1 LSEAVRFENIS
12 KAYGAVKA
20 LQDVSL
26 NIPGGSMHAIVGENG
41 AGKTTLMRVL
51 YGVTQAD
58 SGSLIVNGK
67 QARFRSSA
75 EATRSGVGMV
85 SQHYGIIPELSCLQ
99 NLILGAEPGPLLKAG
114 EMEDRA
120 QELAAKMGFEFSWRQ
135 EASGLSPSGKQ
146 KLEILKLLWR
156 NSKLMILDEPTAML
170 SPADADALFV
180 SMAKLIAS
188 GATVL
193 LVTHRVREVMQYC
206 RRVAVMRLGKLVA
219 DLDVGE
225 TDNQA
230 LSRLIV
236 GEGQAVSALTPKLT
250 IYEGEPAL
258 SLSKVSVLGAKGNNA
273 LSSVTFEVRPG
284 EIVGIAGLDGNG
296 QQELLLTVAGIM
308 KPSSGELRLL
318 DGLDESSS
326 TRTRL
331 AQGLRLIP
339 EDRHTEGIVEEWSL
353 EENTALGLQFFPPEA
368 NGGLVDSSERRGL
381 ATQIVERFATRHGG
395 LNKPMASLSGG
406 NQQRLVVARS
416 LAVSPRLLVAFQPVR
431 GLDLGATARIYAAI
445 VEACAKG
452 MAALVISFDLD
463 ELIGHC
469 DRILVLNHGRLEEP
483 PPEKRLDRTA
493 IGNLMV
499 GVS

>member
-1 LSEAVRFENIS
+1 
-12 KAYGAVKA
+12 
-20 LQDVSL
+20 
-26 NIPGGSMHAIVGENG
+26 
-41 AGKTTLMRVL
+41 
-51 YGVTQAD
+51 
-58 SGSLIVNGK
+58 
-67 QARFRSSA
+67 
-75 EATRSGVGMV
+75 
-85 SQHYGIIPELSCLQ
+85 
-99 NLILGAEPGPLLKAG
+99 
-114 EMEDRA
+114 
-120 QELAAKMGFEFSWRQ
+120 
-135 EASGLSPSGKQ
+135 
-146 KLEILKLLWR
+146 
-156 NSKLMILDEPTAML
+156 
-170 SPADADALFV
+170 
-180 SMAKLIAS
+180 
-188 GATVL
+188 
-193 LVTHRVREVMQYC
+193 
-206 RRVAVMRLGKLVA
+206 
-219 DLDVGE
+219 
-225 TDNQA
+225 
-230 LSRLIV
+230 
-236 GEGQAVSALTPKLT
+236 
-250 IYEGEPAL
+250 
-258 SLSKVSVLGAKGNNA
+258 
-273 LSSVTFEVRPG
+273 
-284 EIVGIAGLDGNG
+284 
-296 QQELLLTVAGIM
+296 VAGIM

-339 EDRHTEGIVEEWSL
+339 EDRHTVGIVEEWSL